1 MKSLIAATV
10 LALLCTLPAS
20 AADLPGMTPETPPPA
35 ATGSKTCMPPTE
47 AKCRIELPTGI
58 SMAYWEA
65 GPADGPVIIF
75 LHGLT
80 DTARSWAGTMAYFQR
95 YFPKY
100 RLIALD
106 QRGHGETSMPPGKTC
121 PASPKSCF
129 APIHFAADLRAF
141 MNAKGIEKATIAGH
155 SMGSIIAQ
163 QAALDMPER
172 VESIVLVAT
181 TNASKDNAIV
191 RDYVLKE
198 PVMGAWKKGL
208 DAKGITSPEAVWNAT
223 PLDADPAAA
232 DWIAKNWTIDIMADP
247 ALTAAITPETA
258 RTRMG
263 TWIGATEAL
272 LEFDNTARLAS
283 LTVPTLVIWG
293 TQDAIFYKAP
303 DQDGI
308 IAALKASKAKWFW
321 KQYGKVPLAA
331 SGVQDADIGHNTQWE
346 VPDAI
351 GNDIAAFIATG
362 SPSDTNSYM
371 VKDGAG
377 WKLVNESGATIVR
390 SE

>member
-1 MKSLIAATV
+1 MKTMPAAFA
-10 LALLCTLPAS
+10 LALLFTQPAF
-20 AADLPGMTPETPPPA
+20 AADVPAMSPETPPAAETQSNACTGPA
-35 ATGSKTCMPPTE
+35 E

-100 RLIALD
+100 RLIAID
-106 QRGHGETSMPPGKTC
+106 QRGHGETSMPLGPAC

-129 APIHFAADLRAF
+129 APIQFSADLRAF
-141 MNAKGIEKATIAGH
+141 MNAKGIDTATVVGH

-163 QAALDMPER
+163 QAALDMPDR
-172 VESIVLVAT
+172 VERIVLVAT
-181 TNASKDNAIV
+181 TNASKDNAVV

-198 PVMGAWKKGL
+198 PVMGSWKKGL
-208 DAKGITSPEAVWNAT
+208 EAKGLSSPEAIWNAT

-232 DWIAKNWTIDIMADP
+232 DWIAKNWTVDIMADP

-258 RTRMG
+258 RTKMG

-272 LEFDNTARLAS
+272 LEFDNTARLAA

-293 TQDAIFYKAP
+293 TQDAIFYKA
-303 DQDGI
+303 DQDNM
-308 IAALKASKAKWFW
+308 IAALKTSKADWYW
-321 KQYGKVPLAA
+321 KQYGKAPLAA
-331 SGVQDADIGHNTQWE
+331 TGAQDSDIGHNTQWE
-346 VPDAI
+346 VPNEI

-371 VKDGAG
+371 VKDGTG
-377 WKLVNESGATIVR
+377 WKLVNESGATIVK